1 MAWLLIVLSIF
12 LCWLASLCKIYHAS
26 YSSSRTT
33 FLTESK
39 HKRNILLVIAHPD
52 DESMFFSPTISYLTS
67 NGHNLYVLC
76 ISTGNADGMGN
87 TRNEELYQACAVLKV
102 PLHQIKVLDNPELQ
116 DGFRK
121 VWDHGLLA
129 KIIEEEVA
137 SKTID
142 SILTFDSYGISGHCN
157 HKDVHHGV
165 RRLLNVSQRK
175 IEAWELVSTNL
186 LRKYSGPV
194 DIWFSIMY
202 AMCCPSGQV
211 HCLLTDD
218 PSKSFQA
225 MVQHMSQWVW
235 FRKLFVS
242 FSSCTY
248 VNTLKRIT

>member
-157 HKDVHHGV
+157 HKDVHHGKALECV
-165 RRLLNVSQRK
+165 TEKNRSLGAR
-175 IEAWELVSTNL
+175 
-186 LRKYSGPV
+186 
-194 DIWFSIMY
+194 
-202 AMCCPSGQV
+202 
-211 HCLLTDD
+211 
-218 PSKSFQA
+218 
-225 MVQHMSQWVW
+225 
-235 FRKLFVS
+235 
-242 FSSCTY
+242 
-248 VNTLKRIT
+248 